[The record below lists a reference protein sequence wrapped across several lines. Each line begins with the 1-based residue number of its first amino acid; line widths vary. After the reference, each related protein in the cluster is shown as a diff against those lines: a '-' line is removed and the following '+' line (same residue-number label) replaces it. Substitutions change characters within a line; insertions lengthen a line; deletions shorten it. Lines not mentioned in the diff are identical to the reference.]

1 MFGYGLEPGLSA
13 VTFTGVMNPDV
24 ELDAI
29 ALRLLINA
37 LKEDSSLGLVTGR
50 VIYSGI
56 NAEPIS
62 CQNSLP
68 LKLEKG
74 EAENELFRGVQ
85 SISY

>member
-1 MFGYGLEPGLSA
+1 MLLSIQSKKLNSNLLENSELSMIIE
-13 VTFTGVMNPDV
+13 VILFDLSRSN
-24 ELDAI
+24 
-29 ALRLLINA
+29 
-37 LKEDSSLGLVTGR
+37 SLAT
-50 VIYSGI
+50 Y
-56 NAEPIS
+56 EPYIS

>member
-1 MFGYGLEPGLSA
+1 MNTTSFSTLILKTLKYSLLFIPHFLFFSLTRFVRKEKNLWLFGAWHGE
-13 VTFTGVMNPDV
+13 
-24 ELDAI
+24 
-29 ALRLLINA
+29 
-37 LKEDSSLGLVTGR
+37 K
-50 VIYSGI
+50 YSD
-56 NAEPIS
+56 NSKYLIS

>member
-1 MFGYGLEPGLSA
+1 MASEAQCEYPRSDSF
-13 VTFTGVMNPDV
+13 NPH
-24 ELDAI
+24 L
-29 ALRLLINA
+29 
-37 LKEDSSLGLVTGR
+37 
-50 VIYSGI
+50 
-56 NAEPIS
+56 IS